1 MQTTDPFELDVRIP
15 RHARAYLL
23 AAGQFLSN
31 WPQQWDAETLALAL
45 VDEESPNQKFVDVW
59 DAIKF
64 HVVNVKEDDVFLCAD
79 SLICDLAE
87 NFITFAQEEFT
98 PLLKKASSRLGC
110 GCGQSGLCK
119 ECCDVDLELLNNI
132 KSRKE

>member
-1 MQTTDPFELDVRIP
+1 MKATDPFELDVRIP

-31 WPQQWDAETLALAL
+31 WPQEWDAETLALAL
-45 VDEESPNQKFVDVW
+45 VDEESPNQKFVDLW
-59 DAIKF
+59 DA
-64 HVVNVKEDDVFLCAD
+64 VKHYAADIDSDPHLQAD
-79 SLICDLAE
+79 SFICNLAE
-87 NFITFAQEEFT
+87 NVITFAQKEFT

-119 ECCDVDLELLNNI
+119 ECCEVDLELTNNI
-132 KSRKE
+132 K